1 VEELL
6 ASQDEVIARM
16 VRKDL
21 EGDDTA
27 PDVVEEQIRETIN
40 KVKERREEKMKGLA
54 KTVDHLERAKREE
67 ERPKTLALQ
76 KKMDEANKIY
86 CEEQK
91 KVYVEAQKVVF
102 DKQLAEKQHL
112 EKMRN
117 YYDAFKAKVMKRRE
131 AEYVVKKAEQDQRL
145 MKVREKYDEEMQV
158 KRKADEERKKK
169 MEELQKK
176 KEIEE
181 EKMKKREEVK
191 KVPLAIQEEVVEEIK
206 KE

>member
-1 VEELL
+1 MKRERNFLVRKKIIERRKEIEEQIAKVKSMEEQNHAAKIKEERDQREKKKKEDDEIKKDKERKQHASIVLKREKVEELL

-91 KVYVEAQKVVF
+91 KSVCGS
-102 DKQLAEKQHL
+102 AESC
-112 EKMRN
+112 
-117 YYDAFKAKVMKRRE
+117 
-131 AEYVVKKAEQDQRL
+131 
-145 MKVREKYDEEMQV
+145 
-158 KRKADEERKKK
+158 
-169 MEELQKK
+169 
-176 KEIEE
+176 I
-181 EKMKKREEVK
+181 
-191 KVPLAIQEEVVEEIK
+191 
-206 KE
+206 